1 MSLRRMIRELGAALL
16 DFVYPPSCLACG
28 RGMEEA
34 GEYLC
39 APCWGEI
46 EMEVRARCQRCGC
59 PLERDGV
66 VCPNCAEWEPVFE
79 RAVVLGR
86 FGGAMQQ
93 GIHALKFKHHGKL
106 GVEMGRRMG
115 AMLKG
120 EFGEVELLVPV
131 PLHPARQRERGYN
144 QSLCVARGLGAALG
158 VGVDDSLVKRQI
170 NTRQQA
176 KLDARQRQENLR
188 DSFCLTG
195 PPPDCNCIGLVD
207 DVLTTGATLD
217 ACARVLTEGGARRV
231 WAVALASPFRES

>member
-1 MSLRRMIRELGAALL
+1 MIQELGAALL

-39 APCWGEI
+39 RPCWEEI
-46 EMEVRARCQRCGC
+46 GKERQRRCQRCGC
-59 PLERDGV
+59 PLEGDPED
-66 VCPNCAEWEPVFE
+66 CPNCAEWDPVFE

-86 FGGAMQQ
+86 FEGAMQL
-93 GIHALKFKHHGKL
+93 GIHALKFKHHEKL

-115 AMLKG
+115 ERMKEDL
-120 EFGEVELLVPV
+120 ERVELLVPV

-144 QSLCVARGLGAALG
+144 QSFCVALGLGEALG
-158 VGVDDSLVKRQI
+158 VRVDDSLVKRRV

-176 KLDARQRQENLR
+176 KLDAQQRQENLR
-188 DSFCLTG
+188 DSFCISG
-195 PPPDCNCIGLVD
+195 PLPDCGCIGLVD

-217 ACARVLTEGGARRV
+217 ACARVLMEGGAGRV
-231 WAVALASPFRES
+231 WAVTLASPFRES